1 MTAAERD
8 AARRFVQQW
17 KVAGPALDAIKWKE
31 LRAMNDQ
38 EACRQS
44 EAVMAVAGRWIEQNP
59 DTTRPSGM
67 LEQQRVFLRWWTNR
81 K

>member
-1 MTAAERD
+1 MTAAEHD
-8 AARRFVQQW
+8 AAQRFVRQW
-17 KVAGPALDAIKWKE
+17 KVSGPALDAIKWKE

-38 EACRQS
+38 EARHQS

-59 DTTRPSGM
+59 GVTRPSGM
-67 LEQQRVFLRWWTNR
+67 LEQQRVFARWWTNR